1 VKSDH
6 PFRLAWAGVDC
17 VVWAIALVVASWLRY
32 ELHLESIAWRGLAV
46 AAVITGAVQ
55 LVFGFLFGPYAVGHM
70 RGSFDE
76 IVDLAKTVLATSLVA
91 WIPVLIANPIL
102 VPKSVPIIA
111 GAFALVGMLALRL
124 LVRSWKNRRG
134 YPGGDADD
142 SGARARVVV
151 FGAGEGGRVLVRAM
165 VRDRNHHYHPVAL
178 LDDDPLKARL
188 SIEGVRVRGTRNDL
202 EDVAARYD
210 ADTLAIAMP
219 SADATLI
226 QDLSDRAALAG
237 LSVLVLPAISDMFAT
252 PTLGDLRDLN
262 LADLLGRR
270 AIQLDTTAIAER
282 ISGKRVLVTGAGGSI
297 GSELCRQIQ
306 RFGPAALYPLDRDES
321 GLHAVQLS
329 MAGTGL
335 FEHDGSLLVD
345 IRDKVAL
352 QEIFDRV
359 RPDIVFH
366 AAALKH
372 LPLLEQFPFEA
383 YKSNVI
389 GTLNV
394 LDASVAAGVGTVVNI
409 STDKAADPTCMLGYS
424 KRIAERLTAGMAQ
437 DHPGRFV
444 SVRFGNVLGSRGSV
458 VHAFTAQIERGGPVT
473 VTHPDVERYFML
485 IPEACQLVLEAAAA
499 APGRGEVMVL
509 DMGKP
514 QRIVDVARALIRMSG
529 RTGIDITFTG
539 LRPGEKMSEDLVARG
554 EDVTATNNRLVTGA
568 TVLPMQPSELPSE
581 VVVHDHASALTWT
594 RSHALATISG
604 KAS

>member
-1 VKSDH
+1 MIRRHVKSDH

-17 VVWAIALVVASWLRY
+17 AVWAIALVLGSWLRY
-32 ELHLESIAWRGLAV
+32 ELHLEYIAWRGLAIT
-46 AAVITGAVQ
+46 AVIAAALQ

-76 IVDLAKTVLATSLVA
+76 IVDLAKTVLAASLA
-91 WIPVLIANPIL
+91 TWLPVLIANPIL

-134 YPGGDADD
+134 YPGGDADY
-142 SGARARVVV
+142 SGERSRVVV

-188 SIEGVRVRGTRNDL
+188 TIEGVRVRGTRGDL
-202 EDVAARYD
+202 EAVAARYD

-219 SADATLI
+219 SADASLI
-226 QDLSDRAALAG
+226 QDLSDRAAMAG
-237 LSVLVLPAISDMFAT
+237 LNVLVLPAMSDMFAT

-345 IRDKVAL
+345 IRDKDAV

-394 LDASVAAGVGTVVNI
+394 LEASIAAGVSTVVNI

-437 DHPGRFV
+437 RNPAGRFV

-509 DMGKP
+509 DMGRP
-514 QRIVDVARALIRMSG
+514 QKIVDVARALIRMSG
-529 RTGIDITFTG
+529 RTGIDINFTG
-539 LRPGEKMSEDLVARG
+539 LRPGEKMTEDLVARG
-554 EDVTATNNRLVTGA
+554 EDATSTNNPLVTGA
-568 TVLPMQPSELPSE
+568 TVLPLDPSQLPGP
-581 VVVHDHASALTWT
+581 VVVHDHDSAMVWT
-594 RSHALATISG
+594 RTHALAT
-604 KAS
+604 

>member
-1 VKSDH
+1 MTDH
-6 PFRLAWAGVDC
+6 
-17 VVWAIALVVASWLRY
+17 
-32 ELHLESIAWRGLAV
+32 
-46 AAVITGAVQ
+46 
-55 LVFGFLFGPYAVGHM
+55 
-70 RGSFDE
+70 SF
-76 IVDLAKTVLATSLVA
+76 
-91 WIPVLIANPIL
+91 
-102 VPKSVPIIA
+102 
-111 GAFALVGMLALRL
+111 
-124 LVRSWKNRRG
+124 
-134 YPGGDADD
+134 
-142 SGARARVVV
+142 
-151 FGAGEGGRVLVRAM
+151 
-165 VRDRNHHYHPVAL
+165 
-178 LDDDPLKARL
+178 
-188 SIEGVRVRGTRNDL
+188 
-202 EDVAARYD
+202 
-210 ADTLAIAMP
+210 
-219 SADATLI
+219 
-226 QDLSDRAALAG
+226 
-237 LSVLVLPAISDMFAT
+237 
-252 PTLGDLRDLN
+252 
-262 LADLLGRR
+262 
-270 AIQLDTTAIAER
+270 
-282 ISGKRVLVTGAGGSI
+282 
-297 GSELCRQIQ
+297 
-306 RFGPAALYPLDRDES
+306 
-321 GLHAVQLS
+321 
-329 MAGTGL
+329 
-335 FEHDGSLLVD
+335 D